1 MKFTGILGLVV
12 VAGLCCVSP
21 APAQAQ
27 GSLAPQPKR
36 GSCAYGWSDRAEIG
50 GPVTN
55 TCYPRANAKP
65 TYYPKGSE
73 CADGYVRSGGWCIT
87 GEKKFITATAGS
99 VKKANP
105 LDRCPAGY
113 FTLTANGH
121 MCTSLAANPPTI
133 RLKGD
138 APCGEG
144 EIDDWGLYCI
154 SNYAN
159 LTRKDAAKGYP
170 DYNAIYQTS
179 YTTTGK
185 QQRPRQEALP
195 EGLEYTPAY
204 FVIFG
209 RVDRDGAPIGGGSG
223 SASAASVGQGA
234 AAQATGSTPDC
245 SAASA
250 SRAGESAGAR
260 LGGLMGGRSGKA
272 SRMGA
277 ALGEALGGA
286 ALREAKPAGCP

>member
-1 MKFTGILGLVV
+1 M
-12 VAGLCCVSP
+12 S
-21 APAQAQ
+21 
-27 GSLAPQPKR
+27 PQPKK
-36 GSCAYGWSDRAEIG
+36 GNCAPGWSDVVKPG
-50 GPVTN
+50 GPRTD
-55 TCYPRANAKP
+55 TCYPGRNAKP
-65 TYYPKGSE
+65 TYYPGGRE
-73 CADGYVRSGGWCIT
+73 CADGYFRSAGWCLP
-87 GEKKFITATAGS
+87 GEKKTVTATAGS
-99 VKKANP
+99 VQKANP

-113 FTLTANGH
+113 FTLTANGN

-138 APCGEG
+138 AACGEG

-154 SNYAN
+154 SNYGN
-159 LTRKDAAKGYP
+159 LTRKDAAKGFP

-209 RVDRDGAPIGGGSG
+209 RVDRDGAPIPGGSVSG
-223 SASAASVGQGA
+223 SATASSSDHGA
-234 AAQATGSTPDC
+234 AGQAPASTVDC
-245 SAASA
+245 SAAGA
-250 SRAGESAGAR
+250 SQAGASAGAR

-272 SRMGA
+272 SRAGA
-277 ALGEALGGA
+277 ALGGALGGVA
-286 ALREAKPAGCP
+286 QREVQPAGCP